1 MATSPRVQPVDP
13 KNVPIPETP
22 KAAPTY
28 RRGSTDVSMGAFD
41 DPDATVTLTLGQM
54 DDLFNKFVSN
64 NQWLGAAART
74 RSLAQQLPPV
84 EFHHFTH
91 LAPESIEQNRPAP
104 DGPGQY
110 AKTMPEGF
118 TQIVTA
124 DDIKAPFLNSSD
136 TAKMKAFW
144 LEWRRYEDAIQE
156 RFNQF
161 GGQVAIQ
168 RRVLRYCVDNN
179 TLRTMLRYRWGQ
191 GSRDLDSVPDDEL
204 YAFFKTDCERVKTNV
219 ADFFARPESARNH
232 IIHAVRPEYLQSYL
246 RQEINFSK
254 KRYKRWD
261 DFVGLL
267 IDTFGAYTRFDN
279 FKKPSAGTPPAGD
292 TAPAVATKD
301 KNKVHKNQGS
311 KADVSGAK
319 VPGGDATT
327 KKASTGDSKPKHPC
341 LKCKAVDHNVWK
353 CPLISDND
361 AGVAEKKALL
371 KTFYDQQR
379 ATTTTPPIPRNNMIQ
394 SAEGQVCSR

>member
-1 MATSPRVQPVDP
+1 
-13 KNVPIPETP
+13 
-22 KAAPTY
+22 
-28 RRGSTDVSMGAFD
+28 
-41 DPDATVTLTLGQM
+41 M
-54 DDLFNKFVSN
+54 DDLFNTFVTN

-136 TAKMKAFW
+136 TAKTKAFW
-144 LEWRRYEDAIQE
+144 LEWHRYEDAIQE

-219 ADFFARPESARNH
+219 ADFFARTIRNGESRALVLIEQYARICDESGFREYHDVEPESARNH

-292 TAPAVATKD
+292 TAPDGVTKD
-301 KNKVHKNQGS
+301 KNKVHKKQGS

-319 VPGGDATT
+319 VPGGAATT
-327 KKASTGDSKPKHPC
+327 KKAHTGDSKPKHPC

-353 CPLISDND
+353 CPLIPDND
-361 AGVAEKKALL
+361 TGVAEKKALL
-371 KTFYDQQR
+371 KAFYDQQR
-379 ATTTTPPIPRNNMIQ
+379 ATRRRLRSPQQHDPVCGRQPRP
-394 SAEGQVCSR
+394 SH